1 MLRLEG
7 FRLIRILK
15 GVYSGYTVENG
26 TVLYQ
31 PEIKYRIE
39 KKNAFDPTIL
49 HQRESYR
56 EDTIS
61 IEIIQYPEEF
71 YAFTYFLTQEG
82 KFYIEFIPFGT
93 QVKQYPF
100 IVTQYPKP
108 SDEIRE
114 DPEKVKV
121 VLQSSY
127 IGSPGFINF
136 DTFTTI
142 DDQETL
148 Y

>member
-1 MLRLEG
+1 MSG
-7 FRLIRILK
+7 FRMIR
-15 GVYSGYTVENG
+15 VDTSGHSTYTVEEAIIEYAPK
-26 TVLYQ
+26 L
-31 PEIKYRIE
+31 KYRIE
-39 KKNAFDPTIL
+39 KKNAFDPTII

-56 EDTIS
+56 EDTIT

-71 YAFTYFLTQEG
+71 SAFTYFLTQEG
-82 KFYIEFIPFGT
+82 KFYIEFIQFGT
-93 QVKQYPF
+93 LVKQYPV
-100 IVTQYPKP
+100 IVTQYPKA
-108 SDEIRE
+108 SEEIRD

-136 DTFTTI
+136 DTYSLL
-142 DDQETL
+142 DEHEML

>member
-1 MLRLEG
+1 M
-7 FRLIRILK
+7 IRVDNSGHSIYTCEEA
-15 GVYSGYTVENG
+15 VIEYSPK
-26 TVLYQ
+26 L
-31 PEIKYRIE
+31 KYRIE

-61 IEIIQYPEEF
+61 LELIQYPEEF
-71 YAFTYFLTQEG
+71 NAFTYFLTQEG
-82 KFYIEFIPFGT
+82 KFYIEFIVMGT
-93 QVKQYPF
+93 LVKQFPV
-100 IVTQYPKP
+100 IVTQYPKAA
-108 SDEIRE
+108 DEIRE

-121 VLQSSY
+121 TLLSSY

-142 DDQETL
+142 DEQETI

>member
-1 MLRLEG
+1 MSG
-7 FRLIRILK
+7 FRMIR
-15 GVYSGYTVENG
+15 VDTSGHSIYNCEEAVIEFAPK
-26 TVLYQ
+26 L
-31 PEIKYRIE
+31 KYRIE

-56 EDTIS
+56 EDTIT
-61 IEIIQYPEEF
+61 IELIQYPEEF
-71 YAFTYFLTQEG
+71 SAFTYFLTQEG

-93 QVKQYPF
+93 WVKQYPV

-114 DPEKVKV
+114 DPEKVKI

>member
-1 MLRLEG
+1 MSG
-7 FRLIRILK
+7 FRMIR
-15 GVYSGYTVENG
+15 VDTSGHSIYTCEEAVIEYAPK
-26 TVLYQ
+26 L
-31 PEIKYRIE
+31 KYRIE

-61 IEIIQYPEEF
+61 LEIIQLPEEF
-71 YAFTYFLTQEG
+71 NAFTYFLTQEG
-82 KFYIEFIPFGT
+82 KFYIEFIMMGT
-93 QVKQYPF
+93 LVKQFPV
-100 IVTQYPKP
+100 IVTQYPKAA
-108 SDEIRE
+108 DEIRE

-121 VLQSSY
+121 VLLSSY
-127 IGSPGFINF
+127 VGSPGFINF

-142 DDQETL
+142 DEQETL